1 MGSIMKLFGR
11 LLLAFVVVISLF
23 SCGEDSAL
31 KEETIYFQDENKGWI
46 TSDSLGFNFIIVDNN
61 GISQSFTMNR
71 DNYEFSKSWGSFLGV
86 NTDMT
91 NAEYHYQAY
100 TSNYGITYS
109 ISLTAGFEPFGDDL
123 FVELDGIGFAYDFK
137 FNTISR
143 LYTDFGIKSK
153 LMTDKGYELQGEDIF
168 SKVRFIDTYSTNLD
182 TFENVLHFQLNDFTG
197 NWDDFTVTNIYVAK
211 NIGLIRYEL
220 NEGIIY
226 ERK

>member
-1 MGSIMKLFGR
+1 MESIMKLFGR
-11 LLLAFVVVISLF
+11 LLLVFVFFVNLL

-91 NAEYHYQAY
+91 HAEYHYQAY

-123 FVELDGIGFAYDFK
+123 YIELDGIGFAYDFQ

-153 LMTDKGYELQGEDIF
+153 LMTDSGYELQGEDIYSTVNF
-168 SKVRFIDTYSTNLD
+168 YDTYLTTSD
-182 TFENVLHFQLNDFTG
+182 TFENVLHFQLNDFKD
-197 NWDDFTVTNIYVAK
+197 NWEDFTVTNIFIAK
-211 NIGLIRYEL
+211 NIGLIKYEL
-220 NEGIIY
+220 NKGITL